1 MSTETSRTAAAASSL
16 LEKLEQCL
24 ESAAQHQHGV
34 EDAPTAVLWTDG
46 EAQWQPLLHALRRRM
61 PQLLTLG
68 AFDSAIRQGPAIWIR
83 AVLAGEL
90 TEPSIPKATTP
101 IIYLPGV
108 SRHELRAGEECPV
121 LLQPLVELQ
130 FSGTVWTQRNGKD
143 WTVEAFL
150 MSEEGLG
157 LDLSRDAR
165 TRQSLMAA
173 LARLAETP
181 VSFLV
186 GKRLDA
192 DHFDRLMV
200 GDQPR
205 DLLTWMS
212 DPPTA
217 KSGWEP
223 GRWQAFR
230 SQCKRDYGFDPETD
244 GELVAGERMGLRKE
258 KSWRALWERY
268 CESPGLYPGIPDLLT
283 RSKPSGL
290 LVFDGDAWPDEN
302 EKAESALRATLM
314 GLGSVSAD
322 VARKRVLA
330 AETEHAPRRQWVW
343 ARLGRSPLAK
353 ALEPLATLARGTS
366 SQLGGESPQEM
377 ASTYAETGHRV
388 DLAVLDA
395 LASVRSATDERAVQ
409 EAVRA
414 MYLPWADASAKLL
427 QGLLTR
433 QPIEVNPADNL
444 VEATPGGC
452 LVFVDG
458 LRFDLAT
465 RLAAQCE
472 QRGLLL
478 VTSGYRWSALPSVT
492 ATGKPAVSPIAGSL
506 TGGELPE
513 DFSPSLRE
521 DGAAL
526 TIDRFRR
533 TLAQLGYQV
542 LGTDDPVGPRDPKDR
557 AWCEFGQIDER
568 GHDLGIDLVRQLPD
582 ELDRIVERIAALLD
596 AGWRSVRVVTD
607 HGWLLAPGGLPKHE
621 LPSYLVAS
629 RWSRCAAI
637 KGASKVSVPRF
648 GWSWNRQSEFAT
660 APGIACFSAG
670 HDYAH
675 GGVSLQECLIPDLVI
690 QARRDKPVS
699 QVRITRVQWQRLR
712 CKVETEHGSPAFTGD
727 IRTKPSDAA
736 SSIAASART
745 LGADGRVDLLVQ
757 DPDQEGAS
765 AVVVI
770 FDESGRVVAKEPTI
784 VGGDK

>member
-1 MSTETSRTAAAASSL
+1 MNTAATRASTAASSL
-16 LEKLEQCL
+16 LEKLEQVIT
-24 ESAAQHQHGV
+24 SAAHHQHGV
-34 EDAPTAVLWTDG
+34 EEAPSAVLWTDG
-46 EAQWQPLLHALRRRM
+46 EAQWQPLLAVLRRRM

-68 AFDSAIRQGPAIWIR
+68 AFDPAIQQGPAIWIR

-90 TEPSIPKATTP
+90 VGPVLPKDTTP
-101 IIYLPGV
+101 IVYLPGV
-108 SRHELRAGEECPV
+108 SRHELRAGEKCPI

-130 FSGTVWTQRNGKD
+130 FSGAVWTQRNGKD

-150 MSEEGLG
+150 LSEDGLG
-157 LDLSRDAR
+157 LDLARDTR
-165 TRQSLMAA
+165 TRQSMMAA

-181 VSFLV
+181 LSYLV

-212 DPPTA
+212 DPATA
-217 KSGWEP
+217 KSEWEA

-230 SQCKRDYGFDPETD
+230 SQSKRDYGFDPESE

-283 RSKPSGL
+283 RAKPSGL

-302 EKAESALRATLM
+302 EKAESALRSTLA
-314 GLGSVSAD
+314 GLGSVPAD

-330 AETEHAPRRQWVW
+330 AESEHAPRRDWVW

-353 ALEPLATLARGTS
+353 ALEPLAVLARGTS
-366 SQLGGESPQEM
+366 SHVGGESPQEL
-377 ASTYAETGHRV
+377 ASAYVETGHRV

-395 LASVRSATDERAVQ
+395 LASVRSAVDERAVQ

-414 MYLPWADASAKLL
+414 MYLAWADASAKLL
-427 QGLLTR
+427 QELLAR
-433 QPIEVNPADNL
+433 QPIEASPVDNL

-452 LVFVDG
+452 LLFADG

-472 QRGLLL
+472 QRGLL
-478 VTSGYRWSALPSVT
+478 VTSAHRWAALPTVT
-492 ATGKPAVSPIAGSL
+492 ATAKPAVSPIAGSL
-506 TGGELPE
+506 AGGDLPD
-513 DFSPSLRE
+513 DFAPSLRE

-526 TIDRFRR
+526 NIDRFRR
-533 TLAQLGYQV
+533 ALSHLGYQI
-542 LGTDDPVGPRDPKDR
+542 LGSDEPVGPRDPKDR

-582 ELDRIVERIAALLD
+582 ELDRMTERIAALLD

-629 RWSRCAAI
+629 RWSRCATI
-637 KGASKVSVPRF
+637 KGASKVNVPRF
-648 GWSWNRQSEFAT
+648 GWSWNRRSEFAT
-660 APGIACFSAG
+660 PPGIACFSSG
-670 HDYAH
+670 KDYAH
-675 GGVSLQECLIPDLVI
+675 GGVSLQECLIPDLMI
-690 QARRDKPVS
+690 QARREKPVS
-699 QVRITRVQWQRLR
+699 RVRITRVQWQRLR
-712 CKVETEHGSPAFTGD
+712 CKVETEHGSPEFTGD
-727 IRTKPSDAA
+727 IRTKPADAT
-736 SSIAASART
+736 SSVAASARP
-745 LGADGRVDLLVQ
+745 LGSDGRVDLLVQ

-770 FDESGRVVAKEPTI
+770 FDEGGRVIAKEPTI
-784 VGGDK
+784 VGGEQ